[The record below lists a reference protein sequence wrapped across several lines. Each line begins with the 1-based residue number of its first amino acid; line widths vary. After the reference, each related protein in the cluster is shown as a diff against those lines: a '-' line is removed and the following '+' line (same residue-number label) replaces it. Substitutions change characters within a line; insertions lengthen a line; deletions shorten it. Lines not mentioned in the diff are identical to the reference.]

1 VALLIN
7 KAIFQCVNFGVQGRN
22 CVNNLT
28 DDGLRKIYMMIF
40 WRYIVFV
47 LLTLP
52 MVLNTAYAERI
63 KDITSIAGVRS
74 NQLIGYGLV
83 VGLDGSGDK
92 APFTTQTFKNMMAE
106 FGITIPNGVDPK
118 LKNVAAVSITAE
130 MPAFI
135 KPGQRIDITVSSIGN
150 AKSLRGGSLLFAP
163 LKGADGQV
171 YALAQGNLVVGG
183 FGAEGKDGSKIT
195 VNVPSVGRIPNGAT
209 VERAIPNAFG
219 HGDSLVL
226 NLDQANFTTAR
237 HIIDTL
243 NDLLGP
249 GTAEALDGTSIR
261 VSAPRD
267 LSQRV
272 SFLSVIENMEVKM
285 GDARAKVII
294 NSRTGTIVMGQ
305 HVKIDPV
312 AVTHGSLTVTVQE
325 NLEVVQPNALAD
337 GETAVVPKTNIT
349 AEQENN
355 RMFKFG
361 AGVTLDQIV
370 QAVNEVGAAPG
381 DLMAILEALKQ
392 AGALKAEL
400 VVI

>member
-1 VALLIN
+1 MN
-7 KAIFQCVNFGVQGRN
+7 S
-22 CVNNLT
+22 LT
-28 DDGLRKIYMMIF
+28 DEGLRKIYMMII
-40 WRYIVFV
+40 WRFIAFV
-47 LLTLP
+47 VLTLP
-52 MVLNTAYAERI
+52 LVLNTAYAERI

-83 VGLDGSGDK
+83 VGLDGTGDK

-106 FGITIPNGVDPK
+106 FGITIPNGTDPK

-130 MPAFI
+130 MQAFA
-135 KPGQRIDITVSSIGN
+135 KPGQRLDITVSSLGN

-183 FGAEGKDGSKIT
+183 FGIQGSDGSKLT

-272 SFLSVIENMEVKM
+272 SFLSIIENMEVKM

-305 HVKIDPV
+305 HVRIEPV
-312 AVTHGSLTVTVQE
+312 AVTHGSLTVMVQE
-325 NLEVVQPNALAD
+325 NLDVVQPNALGD
-337 GETAVVPKTNIT
+337 GETAVVPRTNIT
-349 AEQENN
+349 ATQENS

-361 AGVTLDQIV
+361 PGVSLDQIV

>member
-1 VALLIN
+1 MYGLTKIILDDLIDE
-7 KAIFQCVNFGVQGRN
+7 KLKRIC
-22 CVNNLT
+22 L
-28 DDGLRKIYMMIF
+28 MIICRF
-40 WRYIVFV
+40 IVFV
-47 LLTLP
+47 LLTLS
-52 MVLNTAYAERI
+52 MLMSTANAERI
-63 KDITSIAGVRS
+63 KDITTIAGVRT
-74 NQLIGYGLV
+74 NPLIGYGLV
-83 VGLDGSGDK
+83 VGLDGTGDK

-106 FGITIPNGVDPK
+106 FGITIPNGIDPK
-118 LKNVAAVSITAE
+118 LKNVAAVAITAE
-130 MPAFI
+130 MPAFS
-135 KPGQRIDITVSSIGN
+135 KPGQHLDITVSSLGN

-171 YALAQGNLVVGG
+171 YAIAQGNLVVGG
-183 FGAEGKDGSKIT
+183 FGVQGNDGSKIT

-226 NLDQANFTTAR
+226 NLDLPNFTTAR

-249 GTAEALDGTSIR
+249 GTAEALDATSIR
-261 VSAPRD
+261 ISAPRD

-272 SFLSVIENMEVKM
+272 SFLSVIENMEVAM

-294 NSRTGTIVMGQ
+294 NSRTGTIVMGK
-305 HVKIDPV
+305 HVRIEQV
-312 AVTHGSLTVTVQE
+312 AVTHGSLTVVVQE

-349 AEQENN
+349 AEEENN

-361 AGVTLDQIV
+361 PGVSLDEIV
-370 QAVNEVGAAPG
+370 KAVNEVGAAPG

>member
-1 VALLIN
+1 
-7 KAIFQCVNFGVQGRN
+7 
-22 CVNNLT
+22 
-28 DDGLRKIYMMIF
+28 MMII
-40 WRYIVFV
+40 WRFIVFV

-183 FGAEGKDGSKIT
+183 FGVEGKDGSKIT

-285 GDARAKVII
+285 GDPRAKVII

-305 HVKIDPV
+305 HVKIAPV

-337 GETAVVPKTNIT
+337 GETAVVPKTDIT

-361 AGVTLDQIV
+361 PGVTLDQIV

>member
-1 VALLIN
+1 MN
-7 KAIFQCVNFGVQGRN
+7 S
-22 CVNNLT
+22 LT
-28 DDGLRKIYMMIF
+28 DEGLRKIYMMII
-40 WRYIVFV
+40 WRFIAFV

-52 MVLNTAYAERI
+52 LVLNTAYAERI

-106 FGITIPNGVDPK
+106 FGITIPNGTDPK

-130 MPAFI
+130 MPAFA
-135 KPGQRIDITVSSIGN
+135 KPGQRLDITVSSLGN

-183 FGAEGKDGSKIT
+183 FGIQGSDGSKLT

-272 SFLSVIENMEVKM
+272 SFLSIIENMEVKT

-305 HVKIDPV
+305 HVRIEPV
-312 AVTHGSLTVTVQE
+312 AVTHGSLTVMVQE
-325 NLEVVQPNALAD
+325 NLDVVQPNALGD
-337 GETAVVPKTNIT
+337 GETAVVPRTNIT
-349 AEQENN
+349 ATQENS

-361 AGVTLDQIV
+361 PGVSLDQIV

>member
-1 VALLIN
+1 VD
-7 KAIFQCVNFGVQGRN
+7 
-22 CVNNLT
+22 NLT
-28 DDGLRKIYMMIF
+28 EDELKKIYMMII
-40 WRYIVFV
+40 WRFLAFA

-83 VGLDGSGDK
+83 VGLDGTGDK
-92 APFTTQTFKNMMAE
+92 APFTTQTFRNMMAE

-130 MPAFI
+130 MPAFA
-135 KPGQRIDITVSSIGN
+135 KPGQRLDITVSSIGN

-171 YALAQGNLVVGG
+171 YGIAQGNLVVGG
-183 FGAEGKDGSKIT
+183 FGIQGTDGSKIT

-237 HIIDTL
+237 NIIDTL

-249 GTAEALDGTSIR
+249 GTAEALDATSIR
-261 VSAPRD
+261 ISAPRD

-272 SFLSVIENMEVKM
+272 SFLSVIENMEVQM

-305 HVKIDPV
+305 HVRIEPV

-325 NLEVVQPNALAD
+325 NIEVVQPNALGD
-337 GETAVVPKTNIT
+337 GETAVVPKTDIT
-349 AEQENN
+349 ATQENN

-361 AGVTLDQIV
+361 PGVTLDQIV
-370 QAVNEVGAAPG
+370 KAVNEVGAAPG

>member
-1 VALLIN
+1 MN
-7 KAIFQCVNFGVQGRN
+7 S
-22 CVNNLT
+22 LT
-28 DDGLRKIYMMIF
+28 DEGLRKIYMMII
-40 WRYIVFV
+40 WRFIAFV

-52 MVLNTAYAERI
+52 LVLNTAYAERI

-83 VGLDGSGDK
+83 VGLDGTGDK

-106 FGITIPNGVDPK
+106 FGITIPNGTDPK

-130 MPAFI
+130 MPAFA
-135 KPGQRIDITVSSIGN
+135 KPGQRLDITVSSLGN

-183 FGAEGKDGSKIT
+183 FGIQGNDGSKIT

-305 HVKIDPV
+305 HVRIEPV
-312 AVTHGSLTVTVQE
+312 AVTHGSLTVMVQE
-325 NLEVVQPNALAD
+325 NLDVVQPNALGD

-349 AEQENN
+349 ANQESS

-361 AGVTLDQIV
+361 PGVSLDQIV

>member
-1 VALLIN
+1 MD
-7 KAIFQCVNFGVQGRN
+7 
-22 CVNNLT
+22 NLT
-28 DDGLRKIYMMIF
+28 EDGFKKIYMMII
-40 WRYIVFV
+40 WRFV
-47 LLTLP
+47 AFVVLTLP
-52 MVLNTAYAERI
+52 MVMSTAYAERI

-83 VGLDGSGDK
+83 VGLDGTGDK
-92 APFTTQTFKNMMAE
+92 APFTTQTFRNMMAE

-130 MPAFI
+130 MPAFS
-135 KPGQRIDITVSSIGN
+135 KPGQRLDITVSSLGN

-183 FGAEGKDGSKIT
+183 FGIQGNDGSKIT

-237 HIIDTL
+237 HIIDKL

-249 GTAEALDGTSIR
+249 GTAEALDATSIR

-272 SFLSVIENMEVKM
+272 SFLSVIENMEVEM

-305 HVKIDPV
+305 HVTIEPV

-325 NLEVVQPNALAD
+325 DIEVVQPNALGD
-337 GETAVVPKTNIT
+337 GETAVVPKTDIT
-349 AEQENN
+349 ATQENN

-361 AGVTLDQIV
+361 PGVSLDQIV
-370 QAVNEVGAAPG
+370 KAVNEVGAAPG

>member
-1 VALLIN
+1 MEYVTE
-7 KAIFQCVNFGVQGRN
+7 KG
-22 CVNNLT
+22 LT
-28 DDGLRKIYMMIF
+28 KIYMMII
-40 WRYIVFV
+40 WRFVAFIILTFPLVF
-47 LLTLP
+47 
-52 MVLNTAYAERI
+52 NTAHAERI

-92 APFTTQTFKNMMAE
+92 APFTTQTFRNMMAE
-106 FGITIPNGVDPK
+106 FGITIPQGVDPK

-130 MPAFI
+130 MPAFA
-135 KPGQRIDITVSSIGN
+135 KPGQRLDITVSSLGN

-171 YALAQGNLVVGG
+171 YAIAQGNLVVGG
-183 FGAEGKDGSKIT
+183 FGIQGNDGSKLT

-209 VERAIPNAFG
+209 IERSIPNAFG
-219 HGDSLVL
+219 HGDSLIL
-226 NLDQANFTTAR
+226 NLDQPNFTTAR
-237 HIIDTL
+237 HIIDHL

-249 GTAEALDGTSIR
+249 GTAEALDATSIR
-261 VSAPRD
+261 LSAPRD

-272 SFLSVIENMEVKM
+272 SFLSVVENMEVEM
-285 GDARAKVII
+285 GQTRAKVII

-305 HVKIDPV
+305 NVRIDAV
-312 AVTHGSLTVTVQE
+312 AVTHGSLTVTIQE
-325 NLEVVQPNALAD
+325 NLEVTQPNALAG
-337 GETAVVPKTNIT
+337 GETAIVPKTQIN

-361 AGVTLDQIV
+361 PGVSLSQIV
-370 QAVNEVGAAPG
+370 DAVNEVGAAPG

-400 VVI
+400 IVI

>member
-1 VALLIN
+1 MYRY
-7 KAIFQCVNFGVQGRN
+7 FCGVKMNIMTKKWQ
-22 CVNNLT
+22 VEEDLM
-28 DDGLRKIYMMIF
+28 KIYMMII
-40 WRYIVFV
+40 WRFAAFII
-47 LLTLP
+47 LILP
-52 MVLNTAYAERI
+52 MVFNNAYAERI

-92 APFTTQTFKNMMAE
+92 APFTTQTFRNMMAE
-106 FGITIPNGVDPK
+106 FGITIPEGTDPK

-130 MPAFI
+130 MPAFS
-135 KPGQRIDITVSSIGN
+135 KPGQRLDITVSSLGN

-171 YALAQGNLVVGG
+171 YAIAQGNLVVGG
-183 FGAEGKDGSKIT
+183 FGIEGNDGSKLT

-209 VERAIPNAFG
+209 VERSIPNAFG
-219 HGDSLVL
+219 HGDSLIL
-226 NLDQANFTTAR
+226 NLDEPNFTTAR
-237 HIIDTL
+237 HIIDHL

-249 GTAEALDGTSIR
+249 GTAEALDATSIR
-261 VSAPRD
+261 LSAPRD

-272 SFLSVIENMEVKM
+272 SFLSVIENMEVEM
-285 GDARAKVII
+285 GQARAKVII

-305 HVKIDPV
+305 NVRIDAV

-325 NLEVVQPNALAD
+325 NLDVVQPGALAG
-337 GETAVVPKTNIT
+337 GETAVVPQTEIN

-361 AGVTLDQIV
+361 AGISLDQIV
-370 QAVNEVGAAPG
+370 DAVNEVGAAPG

>member
-1 VALLIN
+1 MN
-7 KAIFQCVNFGVQGRN
+7 S
-22 CVNNLT
+22 LT
-28 DDGLRKIYMMIF
+28 DEGLRKIYMMII
-40 WRYIVFV
+40 WRFIAFV

-52 MVLNTAYAERI
+52 LVLNTAYAERI

-83 VGLDGSGDK
+83 VGLDGTGDK

-106 FGITIPNGVDPK
+106 FGITIPNGTDPK

-130 MPAFI
+130 MPAFA
-135 KPGQRIDITVSSIGN
+135 KPGQRLDITVSSLGN

-183 FGAEGKDGSKIT
+183 FGIQGNDGSKLT

-305 HVKIDPV
+305 HVRIEPV
-312 AVTHGSLTVTVQE
+312 AVTHGSLTVMVQE
-325 NLEVVQPNALAD
+325 NLDVVQPNALGD

-349 AEQENN
+349 ANQESS

-361 AGVTLDQIV
+361 PGVSLDQIV

>member
-1 VALLIN
+1 VAFLKETI
-7 KAIFQCVNFGVQGRN
+7 VD
-22 CVNNLT
+22 NLT
-28 DDGLRKIYMMIF
+28 EDGFKKIYMMII
-40 WRYIVFV
+40 WRFIAFV
-47 LLTLP
+47 ILTLP
-52 MVLNTAYAERI
+52 MVMSTAYAERI

-83 VGLDGSGDK
+83 VGLDGTGDK
-92 APFTTQTFKNMMAE
+92 APFTTQTFRNMMAE

-130 MPAFI
+130 MPAFS
-135 KPGQRIDITVSSIGN
+135 KPGQRLDITVSSLGN

-183 FGAEGKDGSKIT
+183 FGVQGNDGSKIT

-237 HIIDTL
+237 HIIDKL

-249 GTAEALDGTSIR
+249 GTAEALDATSIR

-272 SFLSVIENMEVKM
+272 SFLSVIENMEVEM

-305 HVKIDPV
+305 HVTIEPV

-325 NLEVVQPNALAD
+325 DIEVVQPNALGD
-337 GETAVVPKTNIT
+337 GETAVVPKTDIT
-349 AEQENN
+349 ATQENN

-361 AGVTLDQIV
+361 PGVSLDQIV
-370 QAVNEVGAAPG
+370 KAVNEVGAAPG

>member
-1 VALLIN
+1 M
-7 KAIFQCVNFGVQGRN
+7 
-22 CVNNLT
+22 NNLT
-28 DDGLRKIYMMIF
+28 DEGLRKIYMMII
-40 WRYIVFV
+40 WRFV
-47 LLTLP
+47 AFMILTLP
-52 MVLNTAYAERI
+52 TVLNTAYAERI

-106 FGITIPNGVDPK
+106 FGITIPSGTDPK

-130 MPAFI
+130 MPAFA
-135 KPGQRIDITVSSIGN
+135 KPGQRIDITVSSLGN

-171 YALAQGNLVVGG
+171 YAIAQGNLVVGG
-183 FGAEGKDGSKIT
+183 FGIQGNDGSKLT
-195 VNVPSVGRIPNGAT
+195 VNIPSVGRIPNGAT
-209 VERAIPNAFG
+209 VERSIPNAFG

-285 GDARAKVII
+285 GEARAKVII

-305 HVKIDPV
+305 HVRIEPV
-312 AVTHGSLTVTVQE
+312 AVTHGSLTVMVQE
-325 NLEVVQPNALAD
+325 NLDVVQPNALGR

-349 AEQENN
+349 AVEENN

-361 AGVTLDQIV
+361 PGVSLDQIV
-370 QAVNEVGAAPG
+370 KAVNEVGAAPG

-392 AGALKAEL
+392 AGALNAEL

>member
-1 VALLIN
+1 VD
-7 KAIFQCVNFGVQGRN
+7 
-22 CVNNLT
+22 NLT
-28 DDGLRKIYMMIF
+28 ENGFKKIYMMII
-40 WRYIVFV
+40 WRFIAFV

-83 VGLDGSGDK
+83 VGLDGTGDK
-92 APFTTQTFKNMMAE
+92 APFTTQTFRNMMAE

-130 MPAFI
+130 MPAFS
-135 KPGQRIDITVSSIGN
+135 KPGQRLDITVSSLGN

-183 FGAEGKDGSKIT
+183 FGVQGNDGSKIT

-243 NDLLGP
+243 NELLGP
-249 GTAEALDGTSIR
+249 GTAEALDATSIR

-285 GDARAKVII
+285 GEARAKVII

-305 HVKIDPV
+305 HVKIEPV

-325 NLEVVQPNALAD
+325 NIEVVQPNALGD
-337 GETAVVPKTNIT
+337 GETAVVPKTDIT
-349 AEQENN
+349 ATQENN

-361 AGVTLDQIV
+361 PGVSLDQIIK
-370 QAVNEVGAAPG
+370 AVNEVGAAPG

>member
-1 VALLIN
+1 VAFLKETN
-7 KAIFQCVNFGVQGRN
+7 VD
-22 CVNNLT
+22 NLT
-28 DDGLRKIYMMIF
+28 EDGFKKIYMMII
-40 WRYIVFV
+40 WRFIAFV

-83 VGLDGSGDK
+83 VGLDGTGDK
-92 APFTTQTFKNMMAE
+92 APFTTQTFRNMMAE

-130 MPAFI
+130 MPAFS
-135 KPGQRIDITVSSIGN
+135 KPGQRLDITVSSLGN

-183 FGAEGKDGSKIT
+183 FGVQGNDGSKIT

-243 NDLLGP
+243 NELLGP
-249 GTAEALDGTSIR
+249 GTAEALDATSIR

-285 GDARAKVII
+285 GEARAKVII

-305 HVKIDPV
+305 HVKIEPV

-325 NLEVVQPNALAD
+325 NIEVVQPNALGD
-337 GETAVVPKTNIT
+337 GETAVVPKTDIT
-349 AEQENN
+349 ATQENN

-361 AGVTLDQIV
+361 PGVSLDQIIK
-370 QAVNEVGAAPG
+370 AVNEVGAAPG

>member
-1 VALLIN
+1 M
-7 KAIFQCVNFGVQGRN
+7 
-22 CVNNLT
+22 NNLT
-28 DDGLRKIYMMIF
+28 DEGLRKIYMMII
-40 WRYIVFV
+40 WRFV
-47 LLTLP
+47 AFMILTLP

-106 FGITIPNGVDPK
+106 FGITIPSGTDPK

-130 MPAFI
+130 MPAFA
-135 KPGQRIDITVSSIGN
+135 KPGQRLDITVSSLGN
-150 AKSLRGGSLLFAP
+150 SKSLRGGSLLFAP

-171 YALAQGNLVVGG
+171 YAIAQGNLVVGG
-183 FGAEGKDGSKIT
+183 FGIQGNDGSKLT
-195 VNVPSVGRIPNGAT
+195 VNIPSVGRIPNGAII
-209 VERAIPNAFG
+209 ERSIPNTFG

-272 SFLSVIENMEVKM
+272 SFLSVIENMEVEM

-305 HVKIDPV
+305 HVRIEPV
-312 AVTHGSLTVTVQE
+312 AVTHGSLTVMVQE

-337 GETAVVPKTNIT
+337 GETVVVPKTNIT
-349 AEQENN
+349 AVQENN

-361 AGVTLDQIV
+361 PGVSLDQIV
-370 QAVNEVGAAPG
+370 KAVNEVGAAPG

-392 AGALKAEL
+392 AGALNAEL